1 MTSSGQVPIGEI
13 CTVNP
18 RARRH
23 GCSDDTAVTFVPM
36 AAVDP
41 RTGTIAVREERRL
54 AEVANGFTAFEEGD
68 VLFAKITPCM
78 QNGKAAL
85 ARNLANGIGRG
96 STEFYVL
103 RPGHRVLGEYVWHFV
118 RQPRFRE
125 AAKRSFTGTA
135 GQQRVPRSFVE
146 NALIPLPPL
155 DEQRRIVDIL
165 NRAARIEALRVRAAE
180 LLREFVP
187 ALFVKMFGDPVEN
200 PMGWRTEP
208 LGGVILNGP
217 QNGLYRPKS
226 AYGSGTPI
234 LRIDGFYEGRVTDP
248 ACWQR
253 VRLDR
258 ATVKKF
264 ALRKDDI
271 VINRVNSRPF
281 LGKSAIIPDIEEPT
295 VFESN
300 MMRIGLDPS
309 QILPE
314 FLISML
320 QIGSIKNQLCVN
332 AKEAINQSSINQT
345 DVLQLLV
352 VAPPLALQC
361 RYAEIVEVARA
372 VARVR
377 ESSARTAAALMASLM
392 SELLGSDVSDR
403 GTCGPSLLGRERDV
417 GNRTN
422 AGTRPDITCY
432 RKY

>member
-1 MTSSGQVPIGEI
+1 MTPPLVPLGEVCDMDRRGLRPDDPDATRLPLLGVENVGPDTGVLNLDADSRVGAGKSTSFRFDARHVLYAKLRPYLNKVATPDFAGRCSTELVPLLPRPGVDRDFLACLLRRKETVAFVMSS
-13 CTVNP
+13 
-18 RARRH
+18 
-23 GCSDDTAVTFVPM
+23 VTGSRM
-36 AAVDP
+36 P
-41 RTGTIAVREERRL
+41 RT
-54 AEVANGFTAFEEGD
+54 D
-68 VLFAKITPCM
+68 M
-78 QNGKAAL
+78 KAL
-85 ARNLANGIGRG
+85 M
-96 STEFYVL
+96 SMPV
-103 RPGHRVLGEYVWHFV
+103 
-118 RQPRFRE
+118 
-125 AAKRSFTGTA
+125 
-135 GQQRVPRSFVE
+135 
-146 NALIPLPPL
+146 PLPPL

-165 NRAARIEALRVRAAE
+165 NRTARIETLRARSAE
-180 LLREFVP
+180 RLREFVP

-309 QILPE
+309 QILPK

-352 VAPPLALQC
+352 VAPPLALQR

-377 ESSARTAAALMASLM
+377 ESSARTAAALMASLVFK
-392 SELLGSDVSDR
+392 LLENDGSV
-403 GTCGPSLLGRERDV
+403 GRTVLEPAVHR
-417 GNRTN
+417 
-422 AGTRPDITCY
+422 
-432 RKY
+432 